1 MFYCSILRVHAVP
14 TYLYPSPFQK
24 MNARFA
30 SQTFSATVAAG
41 MRTCIESGVLS
52 STAETTIMFID

>member
-1 MFYCSILRVHAVP
+1 MKVRY
-14 TYLYPSPFQK
+14 
-24 MNARFA
+24 A

-52 STAETTIMFID
+52 STAETTIMFIDYMDKLFDILNSKPKEGSKDLY